1 MLDATGSNPVRRTTL
16 AQKTDVDMTTQ
27 KGDTAEL
34 AAALKLRKL
43 GYAVSFPF
51 GDHSRYDLV
60 VDDGDSLHRA
70 QVKNAKR
77 YDEKGIIKFRCISGK
92 GSKDRSY
99 TKEDID
105 CFLAYEPSCDELFWV
120 DVEDAPKTSMTLRF
134 RTTKNGQKRNINE
147 AGRYILCGK

>member
-1 MLDATGSNPVRRTTL
+1 
-16 AQKTDVDMTTQ
+16 MTAQ

-43 GYAVSFPF
+43 GYTVSFPF

-60 VDDGDSLHRA
+60 VDGGDSLHRA
-70 QVKNAKR
+70 QVKKAKR
-77 YDEKGIIKFRCISGK
+77 YEEKGVIRFSCVSG
-92 GSKDRSY
+92 SADREY
-99 TKEDID
+99 TKKDID

-120 DVEDAPKTSMTLRF
+120 DVEDAPKTEMTLRF